1 MGRPIVDSMIQKIL
15 IANRGEIALRI
26 VRACRELGIKTLA
39 VYSEADVQSL
49 HVQLADE
56 AICIGG
62 PRSSDSYLRA
72 DRIISA
78 AEIADV
84 DAIHPGYGFLS
95 ENAKFAEQCE
105 SCNIKF
111 IGPKSKSIKLMG
123 DKAVAKETVRKAH
136 VNTVPGSDGP
146 VDSESEAVKIARGI
160 GYPVIIKA
168 VAGGGGRGMR
178 IAHNDVS
185 FAKEYHVARN
195 EAEKAF
201 GDGRVYLEK
210 YIERPRHIEFQILAD
225 SHGKV
230 IHLGER
236 DCSVQRRH
244 QKLIE
249 EAPSPFLTPDL
260 RKKMGKAAVRAAE
273 AAEYEN
279 AGTIEFLVDAKG
291 NFYFIEM
298 NTRIQVEHPVT
309 EEVTGIDLI
318 KQQIS
323 IANGEKLEFDQGD
336 ITFEKHAIE
345 CRINAEDPARNF
357 APSPGTI
364 GLYYAPGGHGVR
376 IDSHVYSGYVI
387 PPYYDSMIGKLIC
400 FGSTRKVALERAY
413 RALSEYLVRGIKTTI
428 PLHRAIMA
436 DPLFIEGKATTAY
449 MEEFLTRTT
458 PELFS

>member
-1 MGRPIVDSMIQKIL
+1 MIQKIL
-15 IANRGEIALRI
+15 IANRGEIALRVI
-26 VRACRELGIKTLA
+26 RACRELGIKTLA

-62 PRSSDSYLRA
+62 PKSSDSYLRA

-111 IGPKSKSIKLMG
+111 IGPKSKSIRIMG
-123 DKAVAKETVRKAH
+123 DKSIAKETVRKAG
-136 VNTVPGSDGP
+136 VPTVPGSDGP
-146 VDSESEAVKIARGI
+146 VESETEAVKIARKI

-185 FAKEYHVARN
+185 FAKEYHVARA

-201 GDGRVYLEK
+201 GNGAVYIEK
-210 YIERPRHIEFQILAD
+210 YIQNPRHIEFQILAD
-225 SHGKV
+225 SHGHV
-230 IHLGER
+230 LHLGER

-249 EAPSPFLTPDL
+249 ESPSPFLTSDL
-260 RKKMGKAAVRAAE
+260 RKKMGKVAVKAAE
-273 AAEYEN
+273 AAEYQN
-279 AGTIEFLVDAKG
+279 AGTIEFLVDPKG
-291 NFYFIEM
+291 NYYFIEM

-318 KQQIS
+318 KEQIKV
-323 IANGEKLEFDQGD
+323 ANGEKLSFDQGD
-336 ITFEKHAIE
+336 VTFTKHAIE

-357 APSPGTI
+357 APSPGTLS
-364 GLYYAPGGHGVR
+364 LYYAPGGHGVR
-376 IDSHVYSGYVI
+376 VDSHVYSGYTI

-400 FGSTRKVALERAY
+400 FGPTRKVALQRSY
-413 RALSEYLVRGIKTTI
+413 RALSEYLIRGIKTTI
-428 PLHRAIMA
+428 PLHKAIMS
-436 DPLFIEGKATTAY
+436 DPTFIEGKATTAY
-449 MEEFLTRTT
+449 MEDFMART
-458 PELFS
+458 PMDLF

>member
-1 MGRPIVDSMIQKIL
+1 MIQKIL

-62 PRSSDSYLRA
+62 PKSADSYLRV

-111 IGPKSKSIKLMG
+111 IGPSSKTIRMMG
-123 DKAVAKETVRKAH
+123 DKSVAKDTVRKAN
-136 VNTVPGSDGP
+136 VPTVPGSDGP
-146 VDSESEAVKIARGI
+146 VDSETEALKVARKI

-185 FAKEYHVARN
+185 FAKEYHVARG

-201 GDGRVYLEK
+201 GNGTVYIEK
-210 YIERPRHIEFQILAD
+210 YIDKPRHIEFQILAD
-225 SHGKV
+225 SHGHTL
-230 IHLGER
+230 HLGER

-249 EAPSPFLTPDL
+249 ESPSPFLTSDL
-260 RKKMGKAAVRAAE
+260 RKKMGKAAIRAAE
-273 AAEYEN
+273 AAEYES
-279 AGTIEFLVDAKG
+279 AGTVEFLVDPKG
-291 NFYFIEM
+291 HFYFIEM

-309 EEVTGIDLI
+309 EEVTGIDLV
-318 KQQIS
+318 KQQIHV
-323 IANGEKLEFDQGD
+323 ANGQKLEFDQGD
-336 ITFEKHAIE
+336 IKWEKHAIE
-345 CRINAEDPARNF
+345 CRINAEDPGRNF

-364 GLYYAPGGHGVR
+364 GLYYAPGGPGVR
-376 IDSHVYSGYVI
+376 IDSHVYSGYSI

-400 FGSTRKVALERAY
+400 SGATRKLALERAY
-413 RALSEYLVRGIKTTI
+413 RSLSEYLIRGIKTTI
-428 PLHRAIMA
+428 PLHKAIMA
-436 DPLFIEGKATTAY
+436 DPVFIEGKATTAY
-449 MEEFLTRTT
+449 MEEFLTRT
-458 PELFS
+458 PPDLFT

>member
-1 MGRPIVDSMIQKIL
+1 MIQKVL
-15 IANRGEIALRI
+15 IANRGEIALRVI
-26 VRACRELGIKTLA
+26 RACRELGIKTLA

-62 PRSSDSYLRA
+62 PKGSDSYLRA

-111 IGPKSKSIKLMG
+111 IGPKSKSIRIMG
-123 DKAVAKETVRKAH
+123 DKAIAKDTVKKAG
-136 VNTVPGSDGP
+136 VPTVPGSDGP
-146 VDSESEAVKIARGI
+146 VESETEAVKIARKI

-185 FAKEYHVARN
+185 FAKEYHVARG

-201 GDGRVYLEK
+201 GNGAVYIEK
-210 YIERPRHIEFQILAD
+210 YIQSPRHIEFQILAD

-249 EAPSPFLTPDL
+249 EAPSPFLNADL

-273 AAEYEN
+273 SAEYQN
-279 AGTIEFLVDAKG
+279 AGTIEFLVDPKG
-291 NFYFIEM
+291 NYFFIEM

-318 KQQIS
+318 KQQIR
-323 IANGEKLEFDQGD
+323 IANGEKLEFDQSD
-336 ITFEKHAIE
+336 ITWTKHAIE
-345 CRINAEDPARNF
+345 CRINAEDPSRNF

-364 GLYYAPGGHGVR
+364 SLYYAPGGHGVR
-376 IDSHVYSGYVI
+376 VDSHVYSGYTI

-400 FGSTRKVALERAY
+400 FGGTRKIALQRSY

-428 PLHRAIMA
+428 PLHKAIMS
-436 DPLFIEGKATTAY
+436 DPTFIEGKATTAY
-449 MEEFLTRTT
+449 MEDFMART
-458 PELFS
+458 PPDLF

>member
-1 MGRPIVDSMIQKIL
+1 MIQKVL
-15 IANRGEIALRI
+15 IANRGEIAHRI

-62 PRSSDSYLRA
+62 NKSADSYLRA

-111 IGPKSKSIKLMG
+111 IGPKSKSIKMMG
-123 DKAVAKETVRKAH
+123 DKAVAKDTVRKAG
-136 VNTVPGSDGP
+136 VPTVPGSDGP
-146 VDSESEAVKIARGI
+146 VDSENEAVRTARKI

-201 GDGRVYLEK
+201 GNGAVYIEK
-210 YIERPRHIEFQILAD
+210 YIEKPRHIEFQILAD

-249 EAPSPFLTPDL
+249 ESPSPFLTSSL
-260 RKKMGKAAVRAAE
+260 RKTMGKAAVKAAE
-273 AAEYEN
+273 AASYEN
-279 AGTIEFLVDAKG
+279 AGTIEFLVDEDR
-291 NFYFIEM
+291 NFYFMEM
-298 NTRIQVEHPVT
+298 NTRIQVEHPIT
-309 EEVTGIDLI
+309 EEVYGVDLV
-318 KQQIS
+318 KQQLQ
-323 IANGEKLEFDQGD
+323 IASGQPLSHHVLNAVPR
-336 ITFEKHAIE
+336 HHSIE
-345 CRINAEDPARNF
+345 CRINAEDPENNF
-357 APSPGTI
+357 MPSPGTI
-364 GLYYAPGGHGVR
+364 DLYYAPGGRGVR
-376 IDSHVYSGYVI
+376 IDSHAYAGYPI
-387 PPYYDSMIGKLIC
+387 PPNYDSMIAKLIVHA
-400 FGSTRKVALERAY
+400 STREQAIARMR
-413 RALSEYLVRGIKTTI
+413 RALGEYMINGIKTTI
-428 PLHRAIMA
+428 PLQLEIMQNK
-436 DPLFIEGKATTAY
+436 DFIAGKYDTG
-449 MEEFLTRTT
+449 FLERMLA
-458 PELFS
+458 ERGGKKKK

>member
-1 MGRPIVDSMIQKIL
+1 MIQKIL

-62 PRSSDSYLRA
+62 PKSADSYLRA

-111 IGPKSKSIKLMG
+111 IGPKSKSIKMMG
-123 DKAVAKETVRKAH
+123 DKAVAKDTVRKAG
-136 VNTVPGSDGP
+136 VPTVPGSDGP
-146 VDSESEAVKIARGI
+146 VESETEAVKVARKV

-201 GDGRVYLEK
+201 GNGAVYIER

-225 SHGKV
+225 SHGKTL
-230 IHLGER
+230 HLGER

-249 EAPSPFLTPDL
+249 ESPSPFLTNDL
-260 RKKMGKAAVRAAE
+260 RKKMGKSAIRAAE
-273 AAEYEN
+273 AAQYEN

-291 NFYFIEM
+291 NYFFIEM

-309 EEVTGIDLI
+309 EECTGIDLI
-318 KQQIS
+318 KQQIR
-323 IANGEKLEFDQGD
+323 IANGEKLDFDQGD
-336 ITFEKHAIE
+336 IKFDKHAIE

-376 IDSHVYSGYVI
+376 VDSHVYSGYVI
-387 PPYYDSMIGKLIC
+387 PPYYDSMIGKLITY
-400 FGSTRKVALERAY
+400 GSNRKTALERMY
-413 RALSEYLVRGIKTTI
+413 RALSEYLIRGIKTTI
-428 PLHRAIMA
+428 PLQRAIMS
-436 DPLFIEGKATTAY
+436 DPIFIEGKATTAY
-449 MEEFLTRTT
+449 IEEFMNRT
-458 PELFS
+458 PPDLFT

>member
-1 MGRPIVDSMIQKIL
+1 MIQKIL

-62 PRSSDSYLRA
+62 PRSDQSYLKA
-72 DRIISA
+72 DRIIAA

-95 ENAKFAEQCE
+95 ENADFAEQCE

-111 IGPKSKSIKLMG
+111 IGPRASSIRKMG
-123 DKAVAKETVRKAH
+123 DKAVAKETVSK
-136 VNTVPGSDGP
+136 VGVPIVPGSDGP
-146 VDSESEAVKIARGI
+146 IDNENEAIKLARKI

-178 IAHNDVS
+178 IAHNDIS
-185 FAKEYHVARN
+185 FAKEFHVARN

-201 GDGRVYLEK
+201 GNGSVYIEK
-210 YIERPRHIEFQILAD
+210 YIDKPRHIEFQILAD

-230 IHLGER
+230 LHLGER

-249 EAPSPFLTPDL
+249 EAPSPFLMANPSL
-260 RKKMGKAAVRAAE
+260 RKTMGKAAIKATQAAD
-273 AAEYEN
+273 YEN

-318 KQQIS
+318 KQQIL
-323 IANGEKLEFDQGD
+323 IANGEHLSFDQKD
-336 ITFEKHAIE
+336 VTFNKHAIE
-345 CRINAEDPARNF
+345 CRINAEDPSRNF
-357 APSPGTI
+357 IPSPGTI

-376 IDSHVYSGYVI
+376 VDSHVYSGYQI
-387 PPYYDSMIGKLIC
+387 PPYYDSMIGKLIG
-400 FGSTRKVALERAY
+400 FGSSRKIALERTH
-413 RALSEYLVRGIKTTI
+413 RALSEYLIRGIKTTI
-428 PLHRAIMA
+428 PLQKAILA
-436 DPLFIEGKATTAY
+436 DPVFQDGKATTAY
-449 MEEFLTRTT
+449 MEDFLKRT
-458 PELFS
+458 PADLFAS

>member
-1 MGRPIVDSMIQKIL
+1 MIQKIL

-62 PRSSDSYLRA
+62 PRSSDSYLKA
-72 DRIISA
+72 DRIIAA

-95 ENAKFAEQCE
+95 ENATFAQQCE

-111 IGPKSKSIKLMG
+111 IGPKSKSIQMMG
-123 DKAVAKETVRKAH
+123 DKSVAKDTVKKAG
-136 VNTVPGSDGP
+136 VPTVPGSDGP
-146 VDSESEAVKIARGI
+146 VENESEAVKIARKI

-178 IAHNDVS
+178 IAHNDIS

-201 GDGRVYLEK
+201 GNGSVYIEK
-210 YIERPRHIEFQILAD
+210 YIEKPRHIEFQILAD

-236 DCSVQRRH
+236 DCSIQRRH

-249 EAPSPFLTPDL
+249 ESPSPFLTADL
-260 RKKMGKAAVRAAE
+260 RKRMGKFAVKAAE
-273 AAEYEN
+273 AANYEN

-309 EEVTGIDLI
+309 EECTGIDLI
-318 KQQIS
+318 KQQIL
-323 IANGEKLEFDQGD
+323 IANGEKLAFDQAD
-336 ITFEKHAIE
+336 IKFEKHAIE

-357 APSPGTI
+357 VPSPGTI

-376 IDSHVYSGYVI
+376 VDSHAYSGYNI

-400 FGSTRKVALERAY
+400 YGRDRQTAIQRTY
-413 RALSEYLVRGIKTTI
+413 RALSEYLIRGVKTTI
-428 PLHRAIMA
+428 PLHKAIMC
-436 DPLFIEGKATTAY
+436 DPTFIEGKATTAY
-449 MEEFLTRTT
+449 MEDFFARTPT
-458 PELFS
+458 DLFS